1 MPCRGRC
8 CLAPFVGSH
17 QPSIVP
23 LPGFQQTNRAPHHLL
38 RNYPPD
44 LPTSPSTTRATP
56 ASPQHHSILS
66 FPCPMFRNTRQRL
79 FLWSPFVPSTNPTFC
94 VMLWT
99 LLERHLRDQ
108 LPLIGP
114 AVDQARSEIAFPR
127 PIGPTKQGRPH
138 PGLAWIWQQPQSVSP
153 LKGLASLPL
162 PTRCLWPLVFTLST
176 HPPARAWPR
185 CRPGGF
191 NAWEERL

>member
-1 MPCRGRC
+1 
-8 CLAPFVGSH
+8 
-17 QPSIVP
+17 
-23 LPGFQQTNRAPHHLL
+23 
-38 RNYPPD
+38 
-44 LPTSPSTTRATP
+44 
-56 ASPQHHSILS
+56 
-66 FPCPMFRNTRQRL
+66 MFRNTRQRL

-162 PTRCLWPLVFTLST
+162 PTRCLCLWSSLCPLT
-176 HPPARAWPR
+176 HPPA
-185 CRPGGF
+185 PGPAAAQGVSMPGRSACDTTGF
-191 NAWEERL
+191 QKLAGPMGSIRSRFLPPKRRTNRVGAFSAIPDRKSTGARKKEEPPSFDGGGM